1 MSSEE
6 SEPAPKI
13 AKEWAPLA
21 PATLFLIRHP
31 GHTRLCRSYPLY
43 NLKATNFQT
52 RNDVAAALRARDG
65 LIQVL
70 VLEGGPMSEFM
81 SHYLVPAAII
91 AVAIVLLLG
100 LINMM
105 RGGSPNRSQ
114 KLMRLR
120 VLLQFVAI
128 IVIMATIWAMGR

>member
-1 MSSEE
+1 M
-6 SEPAPKI
+6 
-13 AKEWAPLA
+13 
-21 PATLFLIRHP
+21 
-31 GHTRLCRSYPLY
+31 
-43 NLKATNFQT
+43 
-52 RNDVAAALRARDG
+52 AA
-65 LIQVL
+65 
-70 VLEGGPMSEFM
+70 FM
-81 SHYLVPAAII
+81 SQYLVPAAIV